1 MAENHKTIAPI
12 HNRSLLVKN
21 TGKCD
26 SNVYKIIIKLFH
38 LLNRTVMWYKL
49 SFG

>member
-1 MAENHKTIAPI
+1 MAENHKTIASI
-12 HNRSLLVKN
+12 HDRSLLVKN

-26 SNVYKIIIKLFH
+26 SNLYKIIKLFH
-38 LLNRTVMWYKL
+38 LLNCIVMWYKL